1 MAGDSSGATSSLA
14 SRRLKPEMASAPIFP
29 GRHRG
34 RVFVVTGG
42 GSGIGAAA
50 ALRLAAEGAKV
61 VVADLRGPSADA
73 VADEIGRAGG
83 EALGVQ
89 CDVSFERDVES
100 LAAQAIER
108 FGTID
113 GLFANA
119 GTAGRGWIHET
130 ALADWQRVLSVNL
143 TGTFLCA
150 KHVLPQLL
158 KQGGGVIVTT
168 GSIAS
173 VVVGPAGSAASYAA
187 SKGGVLQLTKQI
199 AVDYGAQ
206 GIRAV
211 CVCPGAV
218 TTNMV
223 RNVSEDRQGDQTV
236 QHTPLPRP
244 KPWAP
249 MQRAAEPEEIAT
261 VVSFLMSPEA
271 SFITGSAVF
280 ADGGL
285 TAI

>member
-1 MAGDSSGATSSLA
+1 MART
-14 SRRLKPEMASAPIFP
+14 PILMQ
-29 GRHRG
+29 RHRG
-34 RVFVVTGG
+34 AVFIVTGG
-42 GSGIGAAA
+42 GSGIGEATAR
-50 ALRLAAEGAKV
+50 RLAAEGAKV
-61 VVADLRGPSADA
+61 AVVDVRGDSTDRVASDISPAGTDA
-73 VADEIGRAGG
+73 I
-83 EALGVQ
+83 GVQ
-89 CDVSFERDVES
+89 CDVASEDDVRTMVRRTV
-100 LAAQAIER
+100 ER
-108 FGTID
+108 FGGAS

-130 ALADWQRVLSVNL
+130 TLTDWQRVLSVNL
-143 TGTFLCA
+143 TGPFLCA
-150 KHVLPQLL
+150 KHVLPELL
-158 KQGGGVIVTT
+158 NRGGGVIVTT

-173 VVVGPAGSAASYAA
+173 VVIGGGGSAASYAA

-218 TTNMV
+218 RTKMSV
-223 RNVSEDRQGDQTV
+223 HASEDRRSDTTTQQKLLPRAKPW
-236 QHTPLPRP
+236 TPLPR
-244 KPWAP
+244 
-249 MQRAAEPEEIAT
+249 AAEPDEVAA
-261 VVSFLMSPEA
+261 VVSFLMSDDA

>member
-1 MAGDSSGATSSLA
+1 MSTA
-14 SRRLKPEMASAPIFP
+14 RLFP
-29 GRHRG
+29 DRHQG
-34 RVFVVTGG
+34 SVFVVTGG

-50 ALRLAAEGAKV
+50 AKRFAAEGAKV
-61 VVADLRGPSADA
+61 VVADLRGASADA
-73 VADEIGRAGG
+73 VADEINQSGG
-83 EALGVQ
+83 EAIGVQ
-89 CDVSFERDVES
+89 CDVAFESDVEGMT
-100 LAAQAIER
+100 AQAAAR
-108 FGTID
+108 FGRID

-143 TGTFLCA
+143 TGMFLCA
-150 KHVLPQLL
+150 KHVLPHLL
-158 KQGGGVIVTT
+158 QQGGVIVTT

-173 VVVGPAGSAASYAA
+173 VVIGGAGSAASYAA

-218 TTNMV
+218 KSNMMQ
-223 RNVSEDRQGDQTV
+223 NVTEDRQGDETMQE
-236 QHTPLPRP
+236 TPLPRA
-244 KPWAP
+244 KPWTP
-249 MQRAAEPEEIAT
+249 MQRPAETDEIAA

>member
-1 MAGDSSGATSSLA
+1 MV
-14 SRRLKPEMASAPIFP
+14 SARINPD
-29 GRHRG
+29 RHLG
-34 RVFVVTGG
+34 SVFVVTGG

-50 ALRLAAEGAKV
+50 ARRLAAEGAKV
-61 VVADLRGPSADA
+61 VVADLRGASADA
-73 VADEIGRAGG
+73 VAEEINQGGG
-83 EALGVQ
+83 EAIGVQ
-89 CDVSFERDVES
+89 CDVSFERDVEGM
-100 LAAQAIER
+100 AAQAIER
-108 FGTID
+108 FGKID

-143 TGTFLCA
+143 TGMFLCA
-150 KHVLPQLL
+150 KHVLPHLL
-158 KQGGGVIVTT
+158 QQGSGVIVTT

-173 VVVGPAGSAASYAA
+173 VVVGGAGSAASYAA

-218 TTNMV
+218 KSNMAQ
-223 RNVSEDRQGDQTV
+223 NVSEDRQGDETV
-236 QHTPLPRP
+236 QQTPLPRA
-244 KPWAP
+244 KPWTP
-249 MQRAAEPEEIAT
+249 MQRAAEPEEIAA